1 MAVVD
6 YSRAPQNRVYFATR
20 QGSAPETLWC
30 LNLGPAGPV
39 AFSLRWKAALGNISG
54 SPVLRGGRIYVGT
67 EAGEVKSVRADDGLD
82 VRTQPL
88 GDGPVRGF
96 VFPDRASDDVYVS
109 TNSAVWRL
117 TDTATGWTVQW
128 PVGVAVP
135 SPSPPLLRPGATHV
149 YVGGGDG
156 RLYQLTLPAGT
167 PTSIALDYDPTSFV
181 VGAPSYD
188 LGFGLIH
195 VGSVRGVFYA
205 VQVPLP

>member
-1 MAVVD
+1 M
-6 YSRAPQNRVYFATR
+6 
-20 QGSAPETLWC
+20 
-30 LNLGPAGPV
+30 
-39 AFSLRWKAALGNISG
+39 LRD
-54 SPVLRGGRIYVGT
+54 GRIYVGT
-67 EAGEVKSVRADDGLD
+67 DAGEVKSVNADTSSLLD
-82 VRTQPL
+82 ICTAAL

-96 VFPDRASDDVYVS
+96 VFPDRASNDVYAS
-109 TNSAVWRL
+109 TSTQVWRL
-117 TDTATGWTVQW
+117 TDPGTGTLLNR
-128 PVGVAVP
+128 PVAGGVSVP
-135 SPSPPLLRPGATHV
+135 NPSPPLLRPGATHV

-156 RLYQLTLPAGT
+156 RLYQLTFPAGT